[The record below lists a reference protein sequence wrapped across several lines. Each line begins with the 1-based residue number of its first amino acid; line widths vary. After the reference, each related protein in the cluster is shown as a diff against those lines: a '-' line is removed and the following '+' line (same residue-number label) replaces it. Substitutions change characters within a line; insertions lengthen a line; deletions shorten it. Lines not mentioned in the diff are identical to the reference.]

1 MHSFKNQFKD
11 TFIKSETIHR
21 PDIRTLQTTLSCA
34 LEEAN
39 NSEADSGAHS
49 GNSSPSKSS
58 SGSSM
63 DVTGEY
69 KLEEKPS
76 TPSTPASSAAS
87 VASFNLAIQGATMA
101 IMRQRHWS
109 HITEFPI
116 ETSNSV
122 TPPKSPTSFT
132 KNKSDQNLLDD
143 EKSETGEEV
152 REEDFS
158 AINETEPSVLK
169 PPLKK
174 QNSRFSVTPVAVVLP
189 VEKAEELK
197 PEVTTPEVK
206 KMEQT
211 TPEVK
216 TPVVKSPQTKQPVTR
231 QISRFRVTSISEDP
245 DPLPPVPSVSN
256 VPAEMKTSTSSID
269 DVSIVFL
276 EPNQPPDKN
285 KRPSIEIEKSQNIPK
300 IIDQMVSNMQMTQE

>member
-1 MHSFKNQFKD
+1 MED
-11 TFIKSETIHR
+11 E
-21 PDIRTLQTTLSCA
+21 
-34 LEEAN
+34 N

-63 DVTGEY
+63 DVADDPEDNLED

-76 TPSTPASSAAS
+76 IPSTPASSAAS

-109 HITEFPI
+109 HITEFPH
-116 ETSNSV
+116 ETSSSGTSDN
-122 TPPKSPTSFT
+122 PPKSPNSTNLK

-143 EKSETGEEV
+143 ENKTGSSEERSEV

-158 AINETEPSVLK
+158 AKAEIENVSK

-189 VEKAEELK
+189 VTEK
-197 PEVTTPEVK
+197 PEVSIPEVPKPEVK
-206 KMEQT
+206 S
-211 TPEVK
+211 PEPK
-216 TPVVKSPQTKQPVTR
+216 RPVTR

-245 DPLPPVPSVSN
+245 DNQPLVAPVAKVT
-256 VPAEMKTSTSSID
+256 AETKKSTSSPD
-269 DVSIVFL
+269 DVSIVIL

-300 IIDQMVSNMQMTQE
+300 IIDQMVSNMQITQE